1 MRTGV
6 EGWLVILAVAGIAA
20 YVILTRRL
28 ERRQFLAEGRIPAQ
42 GPDNA
47 DDGNVYWEICRLAC
61 VMPTTI
67 AIRT

>member
-28 ERRQFLAEGRIPAQ
+28 EHRQLLAECSELGIDRVVRQPS
-42 GPDNA
+42 
-47 DDGNVYWEICRLAC
+47 DDDMG
-61 VMPTTI
+61 
-67 AIRT
+67 